1 MDEICGVRS
10 TNERRR
16 GRTRGV
22 EERPGVAPE
31 VLETLDHVG
40 QLEEREKKYAEAR
53 KIYDLGLK
61 KCPDSSP
68 MWIAKARLDVLEK
81 KFGLARATLEQARL
95 KNPKIPEVWLEAVAV
110 EKQLG
115 EHTAASAL
123 LARALRECP
132 KSGILHAE
140 AIKSA
145 SRPQRKAR
153 SVDALKACDDDPDV
167 VCAVARLFWNDRK
180 LDKAGAWFNRA
191 ATLRPEDGDVW
202 VRYYAFEK
210 SLEDDAAEGNLNAIA
225 KKAASKKA
233 LKADAKSSPKKTS
246 SLSRRQSEPEPR
258 SILGARA

>member
-1 MDEICGVRS
+1 
-10 TNERRR
+10 
-16 GRTRGV
+16 
-22 EERPGVAPE
+22 
-31 VLETLDHVG
+31 
-40 QLEEREKKYAEAR
+40 
-53 KIYDLGLK
+53 LK
-61 KCPDSSP
+61 KCPDASP

-95 KNPKIPEVWLEAVAV
+95 KNPKIPELWLEAVMV
-110 EKQLG
+110 EKQFG

-132 KSGILHAE
+132 KAGILHAE

-145 SRPQRKAR
+145 PRPQRKAR

-180 LDKAGAWFNRA
+180 LDKARAWFNRA

-210 SLEDDAAEGNLNAIA
+210 SLEDDAESNINPLNA
-225 KKAASKKA
+225 KKAKKAKDDDTTTSPKEDVLARASKASPNRGRYWAPVRKDFNNWRDSVSETV
-233 LKADAKSSPKKTS
+233 LKVLAKMESEGEFSS
-246 SLSRRQSEPEPR
+246 
-258 SILGARA
+258 